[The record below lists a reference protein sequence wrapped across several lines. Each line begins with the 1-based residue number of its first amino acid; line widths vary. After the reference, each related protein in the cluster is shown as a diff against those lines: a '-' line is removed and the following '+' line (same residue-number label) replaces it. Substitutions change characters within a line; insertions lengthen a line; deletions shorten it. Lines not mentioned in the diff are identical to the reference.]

1 VFRGV
6 NNINLD
12 AKGRLAMPTRYRE
25 MLVDRCDGQM
35 IVTIDMDERSLLI
48 YPLQDWEA
56 LERDLS
62 RLPNFN
68 KSARKIQRLLIGHAT
83 DTELDTS
90 GRLLIPP
97 PLRQY
102 ANLEKKAVLIGQGR
116 KFELWSEDVWQAR
129 RDSWLEGDTLGS
141 EDLPDGLKSISL

>member
-1 VFRGV
+1 MFRGV
-6 NNINLD
+6 NNVNLD
-12 AKGRLAMPTRYRE
+12 AKGRMAMPTRYRE
-25 MLVDRCDGQM
+25 ILVDRCDGQL
-35 IVTIDMDERSLLI
+35 IVTIDIDERSLLI

-56 LERDLS
+56 LERDLT

-83 DTELDTS
+83 DAELDTS

-102 ANLEKKAVLIGQGR
+102 ASLEKKAVLIGQGR

-129 RDSWLEGDTLGS
+129 RDSWLEEDTLES

>member
-1 VFRGV
+1 MFRGV

-35 IVTIDMDERSLLI
+35 IVTIDMDECSLLI

-83 DTELDTS
+83 DAELDTS

-129 RDSWLEGDTLGS
+129 RDSWLEEDTLGS

>member
-1 VFRGV
+1 M
-6 NNINLD
+6 
-12 AKGRLAMPTRYRE
+12 AMPTRYRE
-25 MLVDRCDGQM
+25 ILVDRCDGQL
-35 IVTIDMDERSLLI
+35 IVTIDIDERSLLI

-56 LERDLS
+56 LERDLT

-83 DTELDTS
+83 DAELDTS

-102 ANLEKKAVLIGQGR
+102 ASLEKKAVLIGQGR

-129 RDSWLEGDTLGS
+129 RDSWLEEDTLES

>member
-1 VFRGV
+1 
-6 NNINLD
+6 
-12 AKGRLAMPTRYRE
+12 MPTRYRE

>member
-1 VFRGV
+1 MFRGV
-6 NNINLD
+6 NNVNLD
-12 AKGRLAMPTRYRE
+12 AKGRMAMPTRYRE
-25 MLVDRCDGQM
+25 ILVDRCAGQL
-35 IVTIDMDERSLLI
+35 IVTIDIDERSLLI

-56 LERDLS
+56 LERDLT

-83 DTELDTS
+83 DAELDTS

-102 ANLEKKAVLIGQGR
+102 ASLEKKAVLIGQGR

-129 RDSWLEGDTLGS
+129 RDAWLEEDTLES
-141 EDLPDGLKSISL
+141 EDLPDGLKTISL

>member
-1 VFRGV
+1 MFRGV
-6 NNINLD
+6 NNVNLD
-12 AKGRLAMPTRYRE
+12 AKGRMAMPTRYRDI
-25 MLVDRCDGQM
+25 LVDRCDGQL
-35 IVTIDMDERSLLI
+35 IVTIDIDERSLLI

-56 LERDLS
+56 LERDLT

-83 DTELDTS
+83 DAELDTS

-102 ANLEKKAVLIGQGR
+102 AGLEKKAVLIGQGR

-129 RDSWLEGDTLGS
+129 RDSWLEEDTLES
-141 EDLPDGLKSISL
+141 DDLPDGLKSISL

>member
-1 VFRGV
+1 MFRGV

-25 MLVDRCDGQM
+25 VLVDRCDGQM
-35 IVTIDMDERSLLI
+35 IVTIDIDERSLLI
-48 YPLQDWEA
+48 YPIQDWEA

-83 DTELDTS
+83 DAELDTS

-102 ANLEKKAVLIGQGR
+102 ASLEKKAVLIGQGR
-116 KFELWSEDVWQAR
+116 KFELWSEEIWQAR
-129 RDSWLEGDTLGS
+129 RDSWLEEDTLES

>member
-1 VFRGV
+1 MFRGV